1 MASSQSRWIKS
12 HSSQVPKSPKSRTN
26 ALLLLPDHSRV
37 TSTKHPFPCQPY
49 LHLHFPL
56 GTRTQLFLSS
66 ISQLALCKIH
76 LETTTWAP
84 TSLLSLVV
92 SSFPS
97 RRLRLL
103 SPRELL
109 STTETDPSPLPYQTD
124 RRLSSPRR
132 LVSFE
137 SLATRL
143 LPPAHPPQSLAI
155 VIYSRILWYFF
166 SSSSSPWIRTAT
178 PPRPRCAAPSRSI
191 MPFAPFKR
199 RSPSPRLTSPFTPWK
214 MARK

>member
-1 MASSQSRWIKS
+1 MASSQSRWINS

-124 RRLSSPRR
+124 RQTDAFLSSPRR

-137 SLATRL
+137 SLATKLRGRLPLSFIVEFCGISFL
-143 LPPAHPPQSLAI
+143 LPLHHGSGRQLPPGRGAPHPAG
-155 VIYSRILWYFF
+155 R
-166 SSSSSPWIRTAT
+166 
-178 PPRPRCAAPSRSI
+178 
-191 MPFAPFKR
+191 
-199 RSPSPRLTSPFTPWK
+199 
-214 MARK
+214 